1 MKQKERKMSDV
12 KYPEITVQ
20 LVGQDGNAFNLL
32 GLCLRAMRRAKLS
45 KEEQD
50 AFYKEATSSDY
61 NHLLSTCSEWFN
73 IE

>member
-1 MKQKERKMSDV
+1 
-12 KYPEITVQ
+12 
-20 LVGQDGNAFNLL
+20 
-32 GLCLRAMRRAKLS
+32 MRRANLS

-61 NHLLSTCSEWFN
+61 NHLLATCSEWFN

>member
-1 MKQKERKMSDV
+1 MKRKERKMSDV

-32 GLCLRAMRRAKLS
+32 GLCLQAMRQAKLS

-61 NHLLSTCSEWFN
+61 NHLLATCSEWFN

>member
-1 MKQKERKMSDV
+1 
-12 KYPEITVQ
+12 
-20 LVGQDGNAFNLL
+20 
-32 GLCLRAMRRAKLS
+32 MRRAKLS

-61 NHLLSTCSEWFN
+61 NHLLATCSEWFN